1 MFCILE
7 LRHCEDN
14 PDTCKN
20 GAKCISLTKDEGS
33 YRCLCREGSSGRN
46 CEYSEFHTVKPITVK
61 PPAIIPITDVTEVP
75 ANTTIGEKEII
86 SKQNTTESASTT
98 TTEPS
103 TSTEK
108 LEPVISEN
116 ET

>member
-1 MFCILE
+1 M
-7 LRHCEDN
+7 RYCEDN

-46 CEYSEFHTVKPITVK
+46 CEYSEIHTVKPITVK
-61 PPAIIPITDVTEVP
+61 PPAIIPITVTEVT
-75 ANTTIGEKEII
+75 ANTTLAEKEITLNE
-86 SKQNTTESASTT
+86 KTTESASSTT
-98 TTEPS
+98 TAPTTLT

-108 LEPVISEN
+108 TEPVISEN